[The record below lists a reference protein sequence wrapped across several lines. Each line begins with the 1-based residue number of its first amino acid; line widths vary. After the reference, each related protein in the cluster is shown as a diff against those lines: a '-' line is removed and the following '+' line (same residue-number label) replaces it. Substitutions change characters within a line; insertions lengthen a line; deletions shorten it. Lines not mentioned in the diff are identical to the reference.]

1 MVAFLWLLD
10 TMFTVKINKHLNK
23 KIEKMPISIRKKLF
37 YLINDLEMKGPMR
50 HEWQNYSRLG
60 ENEYHCHL
68 SHKWIACWRNE
79 KNSII
84 IEVYYAGSREDAP
97 Y

>member
-1 MVAFLWLLD
+1 MFKVIIKRKIQKNIKKMPATIKDIMAFL
-10 TMFTVKINKHLNK
+10 
-23 KIEKMPISIRKKLF
+23 IE
-37 YLINDLEMKGPMR
+37 DLTNKGPILKN
-50 HEWQNYSRLG
+50 WSNFSKIG

-68 SHKWIACWRNE
+68 SYKWVACWRCE

-84 IEVYYAGSREDAP
+84 IEVYYAGSRENAP